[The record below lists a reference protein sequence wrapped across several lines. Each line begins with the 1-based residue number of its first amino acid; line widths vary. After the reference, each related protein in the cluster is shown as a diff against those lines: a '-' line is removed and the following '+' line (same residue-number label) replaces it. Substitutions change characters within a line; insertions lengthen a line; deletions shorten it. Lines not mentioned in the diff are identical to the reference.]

1 MIDVVELV
9 AGCAPTR
16 AHAGDAGLDLRAHT
30 RETIEPGEMVMFGA
44 GIRVAIPAQ
53 HVGLV
58 FARSGLSTKHGIVL
72 ANNVGVIDH
81 GYAGEVMIPLLN
93 ASETPYTVEVG
104 ERIAQLVITPIITP
118 TVRLVDALPESERG
132 EGGFGSSGRA

>member
-1 MIDVVELV
+1 M
-9 AGCAPTR
+9 
-16 AHAGDAGLDLRAHT
+16 DLRAHT
-30 RETIEPGEMVMFGA
+30 RETLAPGEMVMFGA
-44 GIRVAIPAQ
+44 GIRVAIPEQ

-72 ANNVGVIDH
+72 ANNVGVIDT
-81 GYAGEVMIPLLN
+81 GFTGEIMVPLLN

-118 TVRLVDALPESERG
+118 EVRLVDALPESDRG

>member
-1 MIDVVELV
+1 VVELIP
-9 AGCAPTR
+9 GCAPTR
-16 AHAGDAGLDLRAHT
+16 AHTGDAGLDLRAHVRDT
-30 RETIEPGEMVMFGA
+30 LGPGEMVMFGA
-44 GIRVAIPAQ
+44 GIRVAIPEQ

-72 ANNVGVIDH
+72 ANNVGVIDT
-81 GYAGEVMIPLLN
+81 GFTGEIMVPLLN

-118 TVRLVDALPESERG
+118 EVRLVDALPESERG
-132 EGGFGSSGRA
+132 EGGFGSSGRD